1 MENKYIFKFKSDI
14 SNVDLPISLNNP
26 FDSFVPEIAKIAAVE
41 FSQFINEQHGNW
53 SHDFSVDK
61 GKMFGVIVIEYE
73 RELAYMG
80 TVSGRLKR
88 GDECDRFVPSPFD
101 ESTDDFFINK
111 GMTELTEIGNRIK
124 SSQNQEEIEKLKA
137 KRSQKSNR
145 LQQRLFENYRF
156 TNITG
161 NEKNVIEIFE
171 TSSHGNPPAAS
182 GECAG
187 PKLLQFAFEN
197 NLKPIALTEFWYG
210 NPPRGNERQHGDYY
224 PACKNKC
231 RPILEFMLD
240 DFQLFEE
247 KSAV

>member
-1 MENKYIFKFKSDI
+1 MDNKYIFKFKSDI
-14 SNVDLPISLNNP
+14 SNVEVPLNLNNP

-41 FSQFINEQHGNW
+41 LSQFIAEQVGNW

-61 GKMFGVIVIEYE
+61 GKMFGVLVIEHNG
-73 RELAYMG
+73 ELGYLG

-124 SSQNQEEIEKLKA
+124 SSQNQEEVEKLKEE
-137 KRSQKSNR
+137 RSQKSNR
-145 LQQRLFENYRF
+145 LQQRLFENYWF
-156 TNITG
+156 INIKG
-161 NEKNVIEIFE
+161 EEKNVIEVFSA
-171 TSSHGNPPAAS
+171 SSHGNPPAAS

-187 PKLLQFAFEN
+187 PKLLQFAFEH
-197 NLKPIALTEFWYG
+197 NLKPVALTEFWYG
-210 NPPRGNERQHGDYY
+210 NPPKGNEREHGNYY

-240 DFQLFEE
+240 DFCLYESR
-247 KSAV
+247 SA